1 MNALLH
7 AIAFLTR
14 IPVPKL
20 SADPEDWQRSVAF
33 YPAVGVLLGT
43 LLWGVAWLTGWLLP
57 APLAAVLT
65 LVFWVY
71 STGALHLDGW
81 MDLADGL
88 GSWREREK
96 IFAIMKDSRVG
107 AMGVTAAILLFMV
120 KVSALYEL
128 VGSGKE
134 IWLLL
139 PPLFA
144 RMALVAAIWFWP
156 YVSEKGLGTGL
167 RGGLTVWKVSFG
179 FIFVLCL
186 TIVLFDWI
194 GMLALL
200 VVTLGSWIFLRS
212 VSCRLGGLTGDC
224 YGALVE
230 WTEAVTLVALIAAG
244 RLWM

>member
-7 AIAFLTR
+7 AVAFLTR
-14 IPVPKL
+14 IPVPRL
-20 SADPEDWQRSVAF
+20 SADPKDWQRSVAF
-33 YPAVGVLLGT
+33 YPIVGVLLGI
-43 LLWGVAWLTGWLLP
+43 LLWGVALLTGWLLP
-57 APLAAVLT
+57 VPLAAVLT

-107 AMGVTAAILLFMV
+107 AMGVIAAILLFMV
-120 KVSALYEL
+120 KVSALYEIMRNDA
-128 VGSGKE
+128 E

-139 PPLFA
+139 PSLFA
-144 RMALVAAIWFWP
+144 RMSLVAAIWFWP
-156 YVSEKGLGTGL
+156 YVSEKGIGTGL
-167 RGGLTVWKVSFG
+167 KGGLTAWKVGFG
-179 FIFVLCL
+179 FIFVLCA
-186 TIVLFDWI
+186 TVVLLSWK
-194 GMLALL
+194 GMLAFLA
-200 VVTLGSWIFLRS
+200 VTLASWIFLRS
-212 VSCRLGGLTGDC
+212 ISRRLGGLTGDC

-230 WTEAVTLVALIAAG
+230 WTEAVTLVVLIATG